1 MALKAP
7 WEAFDDEYGR
17 TYYHNPDTDITTW
30 DHPGTEEEPESRS
43 WLDHQD
49 VSVES
54 VGAVLHPESLTPDA
68 HEIVTDKSTQQ
79 DQTDHLW
86 PSAISGDD
94 QYVYQM
100 RIPLPTCL
108 PTSTVQK
115 DIGGAPV

>member
-86 PSAISGDD
+86 SSAISGDD
-94 QYVYQM
+94 
-100 RIPLPTCL
+100 LKSSCSKLTAAA
-108 PTSTVQK
+108 K
-115 DIGGAPV
+115 EG